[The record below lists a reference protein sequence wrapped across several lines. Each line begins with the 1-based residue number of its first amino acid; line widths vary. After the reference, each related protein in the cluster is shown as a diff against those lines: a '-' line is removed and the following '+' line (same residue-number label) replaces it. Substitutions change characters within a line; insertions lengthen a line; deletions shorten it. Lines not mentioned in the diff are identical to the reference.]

1 MKISSLSD
9 IGLIGLATMGQN
21 LARNIADKGFQ
32 ISVFNRTTEKTQEF
46 IKEHPHKNLHSTET
60 LKEFCNSLK
69 TPRKI
74 ILLVK
79 AGEPVDQMIE
89 QLKPHLDPKDI
100 LIDLGNS
107 NYKDTIRR
115 NKQFQNFIGAGVSGG
130 EEGAL
135 HGPSLMP
142 GGSTKAYKQ
151 IEKIFQKIA
160 AKDFQGQPC
169 VTHLGEGGAGHFV
182 KTIHNGIEYA
192 VMQLIAETYD
202 IYRKIYKLPAPEI
215 AKIFQNY
222 NRGKLKSY
230 LIEITA
236 KVLAKK
242 DDLTSDHLINKI
254 LDKAGQKGTG
264 TWTAIES
271 LERAVALD
279 SITSAVL
286 ARVTSGEKALRT
298 SLQKLYK
305 KSEPKPIIPLNP
317 AKKIIADALYSA
329 ILISYAQ
336 GFELI
341 KKAAS
346 EENWQ
351 INFSEIARIWQ
362 GGCIIRADILKIL
375 HQAYKKSSKNLPHL
389 FAIKSLKTN
398 PTSLQKLLAQ
408 TSLSTV
414 STPAYSAS
422 LNYFKAITSE
432 NSPANLIQ
440 GLRDFFGAHTYERT
454 DKKGSFHTNW

>member
-1 MKISSLSD
+1 MKQPLSE
-9 IGLIGLATMGQN
+9 IGLIGLAVMGQN

-32 ISVFNRTTEKTQEF
+32 ISVFNRTQKKTEEF
-46 IKEHPHKNLHSTET
+46 IKLCSNEKIHATAT
-60 LKEFCNSLK
+60 LKEFCASLQK
-69 TPRKI
+69 PRKI

-79 AGEPVDQMIE
+79 AGEAVDEMID
-89 QLKPHLDPKDI
+89 QLKPHLDKNDI

-107 NYKDTIRR
+107 NYQDTIRR
-115 NKQFQNFIGAGVSGG
+115 NEQFKNLIGSGISGG

-142 GGSTKAYKQ
+142 GGHLKAYKQ
-151 IEKIFQKIA
+151 IAPIFEKIA
-160 AKDFQGQPC
+160 AKDFQNNPC
-169 VTHLGEGGAGHFV
+169 VTHIGADGAGHFV

-202 IYRKIYKLPAPEI
+202 IYRKIYKLTAPQIAEI
-215 AKIFQNY
+215 FKTY

-236 KVLAKK
+236 KVLSHK
-242 DDLTSDHLINKI
+242 DNLTNDYTINKI

-264 TWTAIES
+264 TWTAIDS
-271 LERAVALD
+271 VQRAV
-279 SITSAVL
+279 STETITAAVF
-286 ARVTSGEKALRT
+286 ARITSGEKELRKQ
-298 SLQKLYK
+298 LAKIYPQKNT
-305 KSEPKPIIPLNP
+305 KPEIPLP
-317 AKKIIADALYSA
+317 KAKTIIADALYTA

-341 KKAAS
+341 KKAAT
-346 EENWQ
+346 EQNWQ
-351 INFSEIARIWQ
+351 INLSEIARIWQ
-362 GGCIIRADILKIL
+362 GGCIIRADILKTL
-375 HQAYKKSSKNLPHL
+375 HQAYKKSAKNPPHL
-389 FAIKSLKTN
+389 FAIKSLKIA

-408 TSLSTV
+408 TSLSPLA
-414 STPAYSAS
+414 TPAYSAS

-454 DKKGSFHTNW
+454 DKKSSFHTNWL